1 LRILSGLYGLLRPL
15 DAIEAYRLEM
25 GSRLKTAKGASLYDW
40 WGARLAEALNEEAKA
55 LGTDTLVNCASVE
68 YFSAVDAN
76 ALEMQIIT
84 PVFLEDKAGG
94 PRIVSFFAK
103 KARGAMAR
111 YIVENRLTDPD
122 RLPAAFDTGGYAFE
136 PSLSEPDKPAF
147 LRRAAAE
154 KAA

>member
-1 LRILSGLYGLLRPL
+1 
-15 DAIEAYRLEM
+15 
-25 GSRLKTAKGASLYDW
+25 
-40 WGARLAEALNEEAKA
+40 
-55 LGTDTLVNCASVE
+55 LVNCASVE

-94 PRIVSFFAK
+94 PKIVSFFAK

-122 RLPAAFDTGGYAFE
+122 QLQAFDTGGYAFE

-154 KAA
+154 KPPDRPIPVGRRRKRRLGQCPGLDISKAAFCSALASV